1 VVQEI
6 LDEIDKKILKIY
18 QENADITYA
27 ELGRKLGISPS
38 TVYMRVRRLREKGII
53 KKIVAIVDPEVLGY
67 KLRALVFLSIDV
79 RKYDS
84 IVKELKALK
93 DVRAIFDITGEWTFM
108 LEVLV
113 KDHKDLA
120 RLLDV
125 IGNIDGVIQT
135 ATSVVLNAIKEDRR
149 VLID

>member
-1 VVQEI
+1 M
-6 LDEIDKKILKIY
+6 DEIDKKILKIY

>member
-1 VVQEI
+1 MVQEI

-27 ELGRKLGISPS
+27 ELGRRLGISPS

>member
-1 VVQEI
+1 M
-6 LDEIDKKILKIY
+6 DEIDKKILKIY

-27 ELGRKLGISPS
+27 ELGRRLGISPS

>member
-1 VVQEI
+1 MVQEI

-27 ELGRKLGISPS
+27 ELGRRLGISPS

-67 KLRALVFLSIDV
+67 NLRALVFLSIDV

>member
-1 VVQEI
+1 MVQEI

>member
-1 VVQEI
+1 MVQEI

-27 ELGRKLGISPS
+27 ELGRRLGISPS

-67 KLRALVFLSIDV
+67 NLRALVFLSIDV

-84 IVKELKALK
+84 IVKELKSLK